1 MSNVLETS
9 LPHGRNNNRAEREV
23 LKTSPPGARGIS
35 FKSFA
40 YLCKVFSAYALLA
53 QGLFT
58 KTKQKETTN

>member
-9 LPHGRNNNRAEREV
+9 PHGRSNNLVEREV

-35 FKSFA
+35 FKSFV
-40 YLCKVFSAYALLA
+40 YLCKVLSAYALLA

-58 KTKQKETTN
+58 GTKQKETKN